1 MQISLITPAKKQSKN
16 GNRTTALRW
25 AGMLREAGHRVRVDV
40 EYTGEAADL
49 MIAIHA
55 WRSAE
60 SIQRFRN
67 LFPGGPLIV
76 GLGGTDVNTFLKS
89 EPKTTLRS
97 MEMAD
102 ALICLHDLIGEALP
116 SRLRRKLHVVH
127 QSALPLP
134 PSLAAVRSALRSAA
148 RRPSTR
154 YFDICVIGHLR
165 DEKDPFRA
173 ALAARRLPRTSKL
186 RITHLGK
193 AHTAAFA
200 KQAVTEMKLNP
211 RYRWLG
217 EVSGWRVRQEFAKTR
232 LMVISSLQEGGANVV
247 SEAVVAGVPVIASD
261 ISGNVGLLGREY
273 EGYYPVG
280 DEVALASLLDRCET
294 EPKFLDQFE
303 RSGRKLKPLFSPA
316 REASALRQ
324 VIKSVTN

>member
-1 MQISLITPAKKQSKN
+1 
-16 GNRTTALRW
+16 
-25 AGMLREAGHRVRVDV
+25 MLREAGHRVRIDI

-89 EPKTTLRS
+89 EPETTLRS

-116 SRLRRKLHVVH
+116 SRLRRKLHVVR

-134 PSLAAVRSALRSAA
+134 PSLAALRSAV
-148 RRPSTR
+148 RRSSTR
-154 YFDICVIGHLR
+154 HFDICVIGHLR

-173 ALAARRLPRTSKL
+173 ALAARHLPPASKL

-200 KQAVTEMKLNP
+200 KQAVAEMAINP

-217 EVSGWRVRQEFAKTR
+217 EVSGWRVRREFAKTR

-261 ISGNVGLLGREY
+261 ISGNVGLLGRDY

-280 DEVALASLLDRCET
+280 DEAALASLLDRCET
-294 EPKFLDQFE
+294 EPRFLNRLE
-303 RSGRKLKPLFSPA
+303 RSGQKLKPMFSPT

-324 VIKSVTN
+324 VISSVTN

>member
-1 MQISLITPAKKQSKN
+1 MQISLITPAKKQSRN

-25 AGMLREAGHRVRVDV
+25 ARMLREASHRVRVDV

-60 SIQRFRN
+60 SIRRFRN

-89 EPKTTLRS
+89 EPETTLRS

-102 ALICLHDLIGEALP
+102 ALICLHNLIGEALP
-116 SRLRRKLHVVH
+116 VQLRRKLHVVR
-127 QSALPLP
+127 QSAQPLP
-134 PSLAAVRSALRSAA
+134 GV
-148 RRPSTR
+148 RRPSKR
-154 YFDICVIGHLR
+154 HFDICVIGHLR

-173 ALAARRLPRTSKL
+173 ALAARLLPRTSKL
-186 RITHLGK
+186 RVTHLGK

-200 KQAVTEMKLNP
+200 SQAAAEMVINS

-217 EVSGWRVRQEFAKTR
+217 EVPGWRVRRELAKTR
-232 LMVISSLQEGGANVV
+232 LMVISSNQEGGANVV
-247 SEAVVAGVPVIASD
+247 SETVVAGVPIIASD
-261 ISGNVGLLGREY
+261 IPGNIGLLGRSY
-273 EGYYPVG
+273 EGYYPVR
-280 DEVALASLLDRCET
+280 DEAALAGLLERCEM
-294 EPKFLDQFE
+294 EPKFLDRLE
-303 RSGRKLKPLFSPA
+303 RSGRKLKPMFSPA

-324 VIKSVTN
+324 VINSITN

>member
-1 MQISLITPAKKQSKN
+1 MQISLITPARKLSRN

-25 AGMLREAGHRVRVDV
+25 ARMLRGAGHRVRVDI

-55 WRSAE
+55 WSSAE

-67 LFPGGPLIV
+67 LFPGGLLIV
-76 GLGGTDVNTFLKS
+76 GLGGTDVNTFLNS
-89 EPKTTLRS
+89 NPEMTLRS

-116 SRLRRKLHVVH
+116 AKLRRKLHVVR

-134 PSLAAVRSALRSAA
+134 PSLSAV

-154 YFDICVIGHLR
+154 HFDICVIGHLR

-173 ALAARRLPRTSKL
+173 ALAARRLPVSSKL

-200 KQAVTEMKLNP
+200 RQAVDEMAINP

-217 EVSGWRVRQEFAKTR
+217 EVPAWRVRREFAKTR
-232 LMVISSLQEGGANVV
+232 LMVISSNQEGGANVV
-247 SEAVVAGVPVIASD
+247 SEAVVADVHIIASD
-261 ISGNVGLLGREY
+261 IPGNIGLLGRSY
-273 EGYYPVG
+273 EGYYPVR
-280 DEVALASLLDRCET
+280 DEVALAGLLERCET
-294 EPKFLDQFE
+294 EPKFLDRLE
-303 RSGRKLKPLFSPA
+303 RSGRKLKPMFSPA

-324 VIKSVTN
+324 VINSITN